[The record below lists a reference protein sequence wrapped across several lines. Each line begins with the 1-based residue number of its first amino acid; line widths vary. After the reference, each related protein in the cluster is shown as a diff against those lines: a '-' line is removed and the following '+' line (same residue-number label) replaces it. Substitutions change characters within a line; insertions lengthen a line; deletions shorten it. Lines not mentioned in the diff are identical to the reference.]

1 MFSNKD
7 LKNLIVPLFLEQLL
21 MALVGIADVF
31 VIGFV
36 GEAAVSGVSL
46 VNSFNTIC
54 INLFTALASGGAVV
68 ISQYIGRKEEKIDY
82 EEKYWSTAGIISGTG
97 NVVGAIVNDKPTWT
111 LVAHAGTMAH
121 SHLMVSLVH
130 AHYINQ
136 EIIESKKLSVNIVD
150 EAWLKEA
157 DRMGVISGNKE
168 DKSESGKIDYHT
180 FKPVLFEF
188 PTYEYF
194 VTGEKVGDCAKMN

>member
-31 VIGFV
+31 VSGFV

-46 VNSFNTIC
+46 VNSFNTMF
-54 INLFTALASGGAVV
+54 INLFTTLASDGAVV
-68 ISQYIGRKEEKIDY
+68 ISQYIGRKEERIDY
-82 EEKYWSTAGIISGTG
+82 EENIERQLALYPAPVI
-97 NVVGAIVNDKPTWT
+97 VVGAIVNDKPTWT

-121 SHLMVSLVH
+121 SHLMVSLVY

>member
-1 MFSNKD
+1 M
-7 LKNLIVPLFLEQLL
+7 
-21 MALVGIADVF
+21 
-31 VIGFV
+31 
-36 GEAAVSGVSL
+36 
-46 VNSFNTIC
+46 
-54 INLFTALASGGAVV
+54 
-68 ISQYIGRKEEKIDY
+68 
-82 EEKYWSTAGIISGTG
+82 
-97 NVVGAIVNDKPTWT
+97 
-111 LVAHAGTMAH
+111 AHAGTMAH
-121 SHLMVSLVH
+121 SHLMVSLVY

-188 PTYEYF
+188 PTYVYF

>member
-1 MFSNKD
+1 MK
-7 LKNLIVPLFLEQLL
+7 KNIGAQL
-21 MALVGIADVF
+21 ALYPAP
-31 VIGFV
+31 VI
-36 GEAAVSGVSL
+36 
-46 VNSFNTIC
+46 I
-54 INLFTALASGGAVV
+54 
-68 ISQYIGRKEEKIDY
+68 
-82 EEKYWSTAGIISGTG
+82 
-97 NVVGAIVNDKPTWT
+97 VGAIVNDKPTWT

-136 EIIESKKLSVNIVD
+136 GIIESKKLSVNIVD

-157 DRMGVISGNKE
+157 DHMGVISGNKE

-180 FKPVLFEF
+180 FEF

>member
-1 MFSNKD
+1 MK
-7 LKNLIVPLFLEQLL
+7 KNIGAQL
-21 MALVGIADVF
+21 ALYPAP
-31 VIGFV
+31 VI
-36 GEAAVSGVSL
+36 
-46 VNSFNTIC
+46 
-54 INLFTALASGGAVV
+54 
-68 ISQYIGRKEEKIDY
+68 
-82 EEKYWSTAGIISGTG
+82 
-97 NVVGAIVNDKPTWT
+97 VVGAIVNDKPTWT

-180 FKPVLFEF
+180 FKPGLFEF

>member
-1 MFSNKD
+1 MK
-7 LKNLIVPLFLEQLL
+7 KNIGAQL
-21 MALVGIADVF
+21 ALYPAP
-31 VIGFV
+31 VI
-36 GEAAVSGVSL
+36 
-46 VNSFNTIC
+46 
-54 INLFTALASGGAVV
+54 
-68 ISQYIGRKEEKIDY
+68 
-82 EEKYWSTAGIISGTG
+82 
-97 NVVGAIVNDKPTWT
+97 VVGAIVNDKPTWT

-168 DKSESGKIDYHT
+168 DKSESFAYTIGENGALLIDDAKVSIECEVDGNYELENFDNFVCKIMA
-180 FKPVLFEF
+180 
-188 PTYEYF
+188 TYAK
-194 VTGEKVGDCAKMN
+194 KVF

>member
-1 MFSNKD
+1 MK
-7 LKNLIVPLFLEQLL
+7 KNIGAQL
-21 MALVGIADVF
+21 ALYPAP
-31 VIGFV
+31 VI
-36 GEAAVSGVSL
+36 
-46 VNSFNTIC
+46 
-54 INLFTALASGGAVV
+54 
-68 ISQYIGRKEEKIDY
+68 
-82 EEKYWSTAGIISGTG
+82 
-97 NVVGAIVNDKPTWT
+97 VVGAIVNDKPTWT

-168 DKSESGKIDYHT
+168 DKSESFAYTIGENGALLIDDAKVSIEGDVDGNYELENFDNFVCKI
-180 FKPVLFEF
+180 VA
-188 PTYEYF
+188 TYAK
-194 VTGEKVGDCAKMN
+194 KVF

>member
-1 MFSNKD
+1 MK
-7 LKNLIVPLFLEQLL
+7 KNIGAQL
-21 MALVGIADVF
+21 ALYPAP
-31 VIGFV
+31 VI
-36 GEAAVSGVSL
+36 
-46 VNSFNTIC
+46 
-54 INLFTALASGGAVV
+54 
-68 ISQYIGRKEEKIDY
+68 
-82 EEKYWSTAGIISGTG
+82 
-97 NVVGAIVNDKPTWT
+97 VVGAIVNDKPTWT

-168 DKSESGKIDYHT
+168 DKSESFAYTIGENGALLIDDVKVSIEGEVDGNYELENFDNFVCKI
-180 FKPVLFEF
+180 VA
-188 PTYEYF
+188 TYAK
-194 VTGEKVGDCAKMN
+194 KVF

>member
-1 MFSNKD
+1 MK
-7 LKNLIVPLFLEQLL
+7 KNIGAQL
-21 MALVGIADVF
+21 ALYPAP
-31 VIGFV
+31 VI
-36 GEAAVSGVSL
+36 
-46 VNSFNTIC
+46 
-54 INLFTALASGGAVV
+54 
-68 ISQYIGRKEEKIDY
+68 
-82 EEKYWSTAGIISGTG
+82 
-97 NVVGAIVNDKPTWT
+97 VVGAIVNDKPTWT

-168 DKSESGKIDYHT
+168 DKSESFAYTIGENGALLIDDAKVPIEGEVDGNYELENFDNFVCKI
-180 FKPVLFEF
+180 VA
-188 PTYEYF
+188 TYAK
-194 VTGEKVGDCAKMN
+194 KVF

>member
-46 VNSFNTIC
+46 VNSFNAMF
-54 INLFTALASGGAVV
+54 INLFITLASGGAVV
-68 ISQYIGRKEEKIDY
+68 ISQYIGRKEERIDY

-97 NVVGAIVNDKPTWT
+97 NCSRSNSNDKPTWT

>member
-1 MFSNKD
+1 MK
-7 LKNLIVPLFLEQLL
+7 KNIGAQL
-21 MALVGIADVF
+21 ALYPAP
-31 VIGFV
+31 VI
-36 GEAAVSGVSL
+36 
-46 VNSFNTIC
+46 
-54 INLFTALASGGAVV
+54 
-68 ISQYIGRKEEKIDY
+68 
-82 EEKYWSTAGIISGTG
+82 
-97 NVVGAIVNDKPTWT
+97 VVGAIVNDKQTWT

-168 DKSESGKIDYHT
+168 DKSESFAYTIGENGALLIDDAKVSIECEVDGNYELENFDNFVCKI
-180 FKPVLFEF
+180 VA
-188 PTYEYF
+188 TYAK
-194 VTGEKVGDCAKMN
+194 KVF

>member
-1 MFSNKD
+1 MK
-7 LKNLIVPLFLEQLL
+7 KNIGAQL
-21 MALVGIADVF
+21 ALYPAP
-31 VIGFV
+31 VI
-36 GEAAVSGVSL
+36 
-46 VNSFNTIC
+46 
-54 INLFTALASGGAVV
+54 
-68 ISQYIGRKEEKIDY
+68 
-82 EEKYWSTAGIISGTG
+82 
-97 NVVGAIVNDKPTWT
+97 VVGAIVNDKPTWT

-168 DKSESGKIDYHT
+168 DKSESFAYTIGENGALLIDDAKVFIEGEVDGNYELENFDNFVCKI
-180 FKPVLFEF
+180 VA
-188 PTYEYF
+188 TYAK
-194 VTGEKVGDCAKMN
+194 KVF

>member
-1 MFSNKD
+1 MK
-7 LKNLIVPLFLEQLL
+7 KNIGAQL
-21 MALVGIADVF
+21 ALYPAP
-31 VIGFV
+31 VI
-36 GEAAVSGVSL
+36 
-46 VNSFNTIC
+46 
-54 INLFTALASGGAVV
+54 
-68 ISQYIGRKEEKIDY
+68 
-82 EEKYWSTAGIISGTG
+82 
-97 NVVGAIVNDKPTWT
+97 VVGAIVNDKPTWT

-194 VTGEKVGDCAKMN
+194 VTGEKVGSERMEVSCRRDQKKERMREKKRSSMHAKCCIRR

>member
-1 MFSNKD
+1 MK
-7 LKNLIVPLFLEQLL
+7 KNIGAQL
-21 MALVGIADVF
+21 ALYPAP
-31 VIGFV
+31 VI
-36 GEAAVSGVSL
+36 
-46 VNSFNTIC
+46 
-54 INLFTALASGGAVV
+54 
-68 ISQYIGRKEEKIDY
+68 
-82 EEKYWSTAGIISGTG
+82 
-97 NVVGAIVNDKPTWT
+97 VVGAIVNDKPTWT

-168 DKSESGKIDYHT
+168 DKSESFAYTIGENGALLIDDA
-180 FKPVLFEF
+180 KVSIEGEVDGN
-188 PTYEYF
+188 YELENF
-194 VTGEKVGDCAKMN
+194 DNFLLSIIS

>member
-1 MFSNKD
+1 MK
-7 LKNLIVPLFLEQLL
+7 KNIGAQL
-21 MALVGIADVF
+21 ALYPAP
-31 VIGFV
+31 VI
-36 GEAAVSGVSL
+36 
-46 VNSFNTIC
+46 
-54 INLFTALASGGAVV
+54 
-68 ISQYIGRKEEKIDY
+68 
-82 EEKYWSTAGIISGTG
+82 
-97 NVVGAIVNDKPTWT
+97 VVGAIVNDKPTWT

-150 EAWLKEA
+150 EAWLKET

-180 FKPVLFEF
+180 FKLVLFEF
-188 PTYEYF
+188 QTYEYF